1 MLQFLDIFYS
11 ILHFVL
17 IGFNLLGWIWSG
29 TRKIHFVSLLVT
41 LVFWYVAGYWYGWG
55 YCPLTDWQWQ
65 VKYEL
70 GERNLPSSFVKYIA
84 DKITGG
90 DINADLV
97 DGVTFGLF
105 MLVIALSVYV
115 NFIRKR
121 ESNG

>member
-1 MLQFLDIFYS
+1 MQYFLDIFYT
-11 ILHFVL
+11 ILHLVL
-17 IGFNLLGWIWSG
+17 IGFNLVGWIWAG
-29 TRKIHFVSLLVT
+29 TRRVHFISLLITV
-41 LVFWYVAGYWYGWG
+41 VFWYVAGYWYGWG

-70 GERNLPSSFVKYIA
+70 GERNLPSSFVKYLA

-90 DINADLV
+90 DLNADLV

-105 MLVIALSVYV
+105 TLVIILSVYV

-121 ESNG
+121 SRS